1 MKKYLLALLL
11 LSGGSLLLMLRCT
24 RSVEG
29 PIIEW
34 KRVAMDGSRTGVQS
48 VNAENVDTALGTFD
62 DEGYVAP
69 SGVRFR
75 EDSPVVEVATALM
88 EVQPRMARLKQV
100 VGHSARMMPNLRTEP
115 ETELSNLF
123 VDALRAKGT
132 DYFGVPMDFALT
144 NFGGIRCPLPEG
156 AITLEDIES
165 MFPFKNYMVYAKMR
179 GGELLKLFDQLAATQ
194 AFQAISGARV
204 KVKDHKVVS
213 AEIGGQPV
221 EADRLYN
228 VTTIDFLLD
237 GGDRIAIGAMSEDV
251 VLSHVL
257 LREVM
262 LEFVQAR
269 EAAGEVIDSHKDGRV
284 IMED

>member
-1 MKKYLLALLL
+1 MLLFCGALWVPL
-11 LSGGSLLLMLRCT
+11 
-24 RSVEG
+24 RSVCRSG
-29 PIIEW
+29 PRIEW

-48 VNAENVDTALGTFD
+48 VTAENVDTALGSFD
-62 DEGYVAP
+62 DDGYVAP
-69 SGVRFR
+69 SGRRFDGDAPAAR
-75 EDSPVVEVATALM
+75 IAAAMM
-88 EVQPRMARLKQV
+88 EVQPRMAHLKQV

-123 VDALRAKGT
+123 VDALRAKGA

-156 AITLEDIES
+156 AVTLEDIES

-179 GGELLKLFDQLAATQ
+179 GSELLRLFDQLAATQ
-194 AFQAISGARV
+194 AFQAVSGARV
-204 KVKDHKVVS
+204 QVKDHQVVS
-213 AEIGGQPV
+213 AEIGGEPV
-221 EADRLYN
+221 DPERLYN

-257 LREVM
+257 LKDVM
-262 LEFVQAR
+262 LEFVQGK
-269 EAAGEVIDSHKDGRV
+269 EAAGEVIDSRRDGRV
-284 IMED
+284 TMED